1 MKNYYRRRS
10 LHYRG
15 RATRPSK
22 YALFTRK
29 VFYWLV
35 GLYFILGFVI
45 IGARWFFTT
54 QADNFRDEISQAVS
68 AATGVTIHASQ
79 FSAGFDKFWPVI
91 NLKNVEIARP
101 NGEIALTLPQ
111 VSARFSWSSL
121 WHLTPR
127 FEKLVIVD
135 PSLTVRRLNADT
147 FEIAG
152 LTINL
157 NQSEKSSPSNNQLGD
172 WLLDQRKLELINGTV
187 TYIDEQQDHASVI
200 QLNQTHFIFEERLL
214 EWRAALS
221 GQIKLAPHETAPE
234 AFKAIV
240 HINKHFF
247 TDEANPHTWD
257 GRAYFQSNNSNLAEL
272 LTRMDQPFL
281 RSGQGQ
287 VEAWLD
293 FSDGHITSALADL
306 KLNHIE
312 AQLAPELDPLKV
324 RRLSSRVQYK
334 AQYDDLETQT
344 VEITHLDFATPTHLT
359 TKPMQASLSV
369 RRDAADRLLGATFNT
384 QYSDIGALTSF
395 IPQLPLEAN
404 IRQFVKTQVP
414 SGLLRDV
421 SVDITG
427 PLDDPNSWHPSGYF
441 ENLTLKAYDQIPGFS
456 QLSGRFAPKNNGDG
470 FTVTLNSQN
479 ASLTFLGVFRRPTM
493 PFDALQADVEVSFH
507 PQLQINLPKF
517 SASNSEAALS
527 GRGSWTATGG
537 GGTIDLSGT
546 ISRAKAEAVP
556 HYIPC
561 VVGEGILDWLEA
573 GILGGKGSNGT
584 FIVKGPLAKFP
595 WDGPDKSTGRFV
607 IEADLKDGLF
617 DFLPSHQKNAKGQ
630 WLTAQQWP
638 LLKNIEAHLRFEG
651 SGMFITGQSARSVGL
666 RASNVQVDL
675 PSYSDAILSV
685 KGRATGD
692 LGNVLRYLNEGVML
706 KNLLSS
712 AFAESK
718 GKGPAD
724 VRLDLSIPLAG
735 DIVKGLKVNID
746 AKFKDADFYY
756 GINLPTVK
764 KATGELFITQSSV
777 TTKTPITG
785 VSESGHPVTVSANTT
800 DGVLRL
806 GIDATPTTEEL
817 DTFLNLDEA
826 KPFFKHLTGTAPIH
840 VDADIGLTRSLIEVT
855 GHTNLKEVV
864 STLPAPFEKGAHQSW
879 PTTFKVHVL
888 PNAGMRIDV
897 ESPKRADVHLVFN
910 KHQGHLALTDGVV
923 NLGTAQT
930 SQEPKGLSIAV
941 VTPYINADKWLPLI
955 WQPESDKPKRPD
967 SAVDRISVVS
977 IEANKVDWL
986 EKSLTNLGVTARRF
1000 GRNDWHFRL
1009 AGDDAAGQV
1018 EYRQGTAKLPS
1029 SLKVA
1034 LTRLHLPDSSVDKFS
1049 SEPSN
1054 QKAPEQLP
1062 DVNVVID
1069 DLRLGQ
1075 HHVGKVEVQAK
1086 NRQDQGFHIWDISQI
1101 VIRNVG
1107 GTLQGHG
1114 QWKRLPKETGETTL
1128 SVNARIADTGK
1139 MLTSLAVP
1147 DAVHG
1152 APATLS
1158 TDLKWHN
1165 APHIFDFET
1174 LNGRFSSELGAGQFL
1189 QVEPGAGR
1197 LLSLLSMQH
1206 LLRRLTLDFRD
1217 VINRGFTFDS
1227 AHITGTIQNGNVNIP
1242 KASVLGSAATVVLG
1256 GQVNLNRETLDL
1268 KAIILPAINVGGPS
1282 LALALVN
1289 PAVGIGTFV
1298 TQWLFKDQLSQIFR
1312 MEYAIEGSFD
1322 NPQVQKLQRPDLN
1335 TLPSVTP

>member
-1 MKNYYRRRS
+1 
-10 LHYRG
+10 
-15 RATRPSK
+15 
-22 YALFTRK
+22 
-29 VFYWLV
+29 
-35 GLYFILGFVI
+35 
-45 IGARWFFTT
+45 
-54 QADNFRDEISQAVS
+54 
-68 AATGVTIHASQ
+68 
-79 FSAGFDKFWPVI
+79 
-91 NLKNVEIARP
+91 
-101 NGEIALTLPQ
+101 
-111 VSARFSWSSL
+111 
-121 WHLTPR
+121 
-127 FEKLVIVD
+127 
-135 PSLTVRRLNADT
+135 
-147 FEIAG
+147 
-152 LTINL
+152 
-157 NQSEKSSPSNNQLGD
+157 
-172 WLLDQRKLELINGTV
+172 
-187 TYIDEQQDHASVI
+187 
-200 QLNQTHFIFEERLL
+200 
-214 EWRAALS
+214 
-221 GQIKLAPHETAPE
+221 
-234 AFKAIV
+234 
-240 HINKHFF
+240 
-247 TDEANPHTWD
+247 
-257 GRAYFQSNNSNLAEL
+257 
-272 LTRMDQPFL
+272 
-281 RSGQGQ
+281 
-287 VEAWLD
+287 
-293 FSDGHITSALADL
+293 
-306 KLNHIE
+306 
-312 AQLAPELDPLKV
+312 
-324 RRLSSRVQYK
+324 
-334 AQYDDLETQT
+334 
-344 VEITHLDFATPTHLT
+344 
-359 TKPMQASLSV
+359 
-369 RRDAADRLLGATFNT
+369 
-384 QYSDIGALTSF
+384 
-395 IPQLPLEAN
+395 
-404 IRQFVKTQVP
+404 
-414 SGLLRDV
+414 
-421 SVDITG
+421 
-427 PLDDPNSWHPSGYF
+427 
-441 ENLTLKAYDQIPGFS
+441 
-456 QLSGRFAPKNNGDG
+456 
-470 FTVTLNSQN
+470 
-479 ASLTFLGVFRRPTM
+479 
-493 PFDALQADVEVSFH
+493 
-507 PQLQINLPKF
+507 
-517 SASNSEAALS
+517 
-527 GRGSWTATGG
+527 
-537 GGTIDLSGT
+537 
-546 ISRAKAEAVP
+546 
-556 HYIPC
+556 
-561 VVGEGILDWLEA
+561 
-573 GILGGKGSNGT
+573 
-584 FIVKGPLAKFP
+584 
-595 WDGPDKSTGRFV
+595 
-607 IEADLKDGLF
+607 
-617 DFLPSHQKNAKGQ
+617 
-630 WLTAQQWP
+630 
-638 LLKNIEAHLRFEG
+638 
-651 SGMFITGQSARSVGL
+651 
-666 RASNVQVDL
+666 
-675 PSYSDAILSV
+675 
-685 KGRATGD
+685 
-692 LGNVLRYLNEGVML
+692 
-706 KNLLSS
+706 
-712 AFAESK
+712 
-718 GKGPAD
+718 
-724 VRLDLSIPLAG
+724 
-735 DIVKGLKVNID
+735 
-746 AKFKDADFYY
+746 
-756 GINLPTVK
+756 
-764 KATGELFITQSSV
+764 
-777 TTKTPITG
+777 
-785 VSESGHPVTVSANTT
+785 
-800 DGVLRL
+800 
-806 GIDATPTTEEL
+806 
-817 DTFLNLDEA
+817 
-826 KPFFKHLTGTAPIH
+826 
-840 VDADIGLTRSLIEVT
+840 
-855 GHTNLKEVV
+855 
-864 STLPAPFEKGAHQSW
+864 
-879 PTTFKVHVL
+879 
-888 PNAGMRIDV
+888 MRIDV

-977 IEANKVDWL
+977 IEANKVNWL

-1054 QKAPEQLP
+1054 QKAPELLP